1 MIFGFGEHDA
11 VEQNA
16 GYLHLAGVERIRR
29 CNALDLRYYEA
40 ARIFS
45 RHGSSEIIQRE
56 SLTLHGD
63 VTIGIASRP
72 PDECDVGGE
81 RFVAQPFLAIDFHEL
96 DEILG
101 RHAVDLAALIA
112 RIDEGAQSYLRNGPR
127 AAGGDLAIEMR
138 NATQREIV
146 CFNLVVHGEFAE
158 FGDQTPM
165 AADHT
170 LEEALVREAIEAALL
185 AVTGRRRK
193 HQCEI

>member
-1 MIFGFGEHDA
+1 
-11 VEQNA
+11 
-16 GYLHLAGVERIRR
+16 
-29 CNALDLRYYEA
+29 
-40 ARIFS
+40 
-45 RHGSSEIIQRE
+45 
-56 SLTLHGD
+56 
-63 VTIGIASRP
+63 
-72 PDECDVGGE
+72 
-81 RFVAQPFLAIDFHEL
+81 
-96 DEILG
+96 
-101 RHAVDLAALIA
+101 
-112 RIDEGAQSYLRNGPR
+112 
-127 AAGGDLAIEMR
+127 MR